1 MIACDKTISA
11 MDFVSTNVVN
21 TVSTKVPTNSGSIK
35 VRYKI
40 DFYISHSFISDH
52 NSIDNYY
59 YLLSLCK
66 TKKEIA
72 VPAT

>member
-21 TVSTKVPTNSGSIK
+21 TISTKVPTNSGSIK

-40 DFYISHSFISDH
+40 DFYISHTV
-52 NSIDNYY
+52 
-59 YLLSLCK
+59 LLVIIIVLTITIICYH
-66 TKKEIA
+66 
-72 VPAT
+72 